1 MLYLSEQQVGE
12 SLGIDRAIE
21 VVENAYRELG
31 EGLLQSLPRT
41 GDVLSGDGDSYLMV
55 SALSKKAKY
64 FGFKYAGS
72 FPTNTAKGL
81 PTVNSSIMLCSAET
95 GETVA
100 IIESNTLTAL
110 KTAASSAVATKF
122 LAKPEAK
129 RVTIIGAGLQSFYQL
144 TGALAV
150 RDVEEIRIFDLSL
163 ENANRLAGKLDDYK
177 NIHSMEFD
185 VTICKD
191 TEEALKNADI
201 LITITTSKRPVV
213 FWNQIP
219 KGLHINAMG
228 SFTPEMQEL
237 DSDIVMN
244 ADRIVVDTIRD
255 AWDNAGDLIAP
266 LNLSKITKDALQS
279 EMHEIICESK
289 PGRITEQEV
298 TLFESVGFGAL
309 DVAVAIE
316 AYRLNAGK

>member
-1 MLYLSEQQVGE
+1 MLYLSEKQVGE
-12 SLGIDRAIE
+12 SLDIERTIE

-41 GDVLSGDGDSYLMV
+41 GDVLSEEGNSYLMV
-55 SALSKKAKY
+55 SALSKKQKY

-72 FPTNTAKGL
+72 FPTNTGKGL

-122 LAKPEAK
+122 LARSEAK
-129 RVTIIGAGLQSFYQL
+129 RVAIIGAGLQSFYQL

-150 RDVEEIRIFDLSL
+150 RTVEEIRIFDLSPD
-163 ENANRLAGKLDDYK
+163 NANRLAGKLDAYGK
-177 NIHSMEFD
+177 THSMKFD
-185 VTICKD
+185 VKVCRN
-191 TEEALKNADI
+191 TEEALKDSDI
-201 LITITTSKRPVV
+201 LITITTSKKPVV

-219 KGLHINAMG
+219 EGLHINAMG

-237 DSDIVMN
+237 DGDIVAN
-244 ADRIVVDTIRD
+244 ADRIVVDTIED

-266 LNLSKITKDALQS
+266 LNLSKITKDVLQS
-279 EMHEIICESK
+279 EMHEVICESK
-289 PGRITEQEV
+289 PGRTTEQEV

-316 AYRLNAGK
+316 AYRLNA